1 LTSVYSW
8 TNNPNPKEKIMKHTP
23 YDTGKVK
30 IGLLYTPPPPT
41 PTPEDDWAQSILLG
55 DRQGLSDLEA
65 TTLGSLI
72 AIALITI
79 VMLTLGGNYA

>member
-1 LTSVYSW
+1 
-8 TNNPNPKEKIMKHTP
+8 MKHTP

-30 IGLLYTPPPPT
+30 IGLLYVPPPPP

-65 TTLGSLI
+65 TTIGSLVL
-72 AIALITI
+72 IALITI
-79 VMLTLGGNYA
+79 VMLILGGNPNA

>member
-1 LTSVYSW
+1 
-8 TNNPNPKEKIMKHTP
+8 MKHTP

-55 DRQGLSDLEA
+55 DRRGLTDLQL
-65 TTLGSLI
+65 TTIQSLI
-72 AIALITI
+72 AIAVIVL
-79 VMLTLGGNYA
+79 VMLLTGGTSNA

>member
-1 LTSVYSW
+1 
-8 TNNPNPKEKIMKHTP
+8 MKQIP

-30 IGLLYTPPPPT
+30 IGLTYTPPPPL

-65 TTLGSLI
+65 TTIGSLVLI
-72 AIALITI
+72 AFITI
-79 VMLTLGGNYA
+79 VMLILGGNPNA